1 MEILTMDYS
10 LLTVRINYRLSPKS
24 RMMNSMISLWQ
35 KSPEIFTEKNLS
47 QILSFAGEGHL
58 KDGSQASA
66 EFRELLGLIQTPLLC
81 TYAENCLTNKFD
93 DNGFALQDIVN
104 QIGWRLGFQSEHG
117 LYRGK
122 KNDIGFD
129 GIWRSSDGHSIVVEV
144 KTTDVYRINLDTIE
158 GYRQKLIEAGKI
170 NKRQS
175 SVLIVVGREDTGDLE
190 AQIRGSRHAWD
201 IRLISI
207 DALTNLL
214 KLKESLNDTKT
225 IQQINELLKPREY
238 TRVDKL
244 IELIFTTSQ
253 DLQLT
258 EIDEDEIASATQNN
272 EDKPDK
278 LKTVPVNFHD
288 DCVKKLELH
297 FKQELLRQSR
307 ISYVNK
313 SNELALICAISKIHK
328 QGQYN
333 KYWFAFHP
341 YQEAFLKE
349 YKEAYVCFGCGD
361 SNQTF
366 AIPFEIFKTFTSQMW
381 TTIKN
386 DGNMYWHVTIHYRNG
401 KYLLAQPVNSPIE
414 TADIT
419 MYKI

>member
-1 MEILTMDYS
+1 
-10 LLTVRINYRLSPKS
+10 
-24 RMMNSMISLWQ
+24 MNSIISLWQ
-35 KSPEIFTEKNLS
+35 KSPEIFTKKNLS
-47 QILSFAGEGHL
+47 QILPFAGDGHL
-58 KDGSQASA
+58 KDGNQASV
-66 EFRELLGLIQTPLLC
+66 EFRELLGLIQTSLLC

-104 QIGWRLGFQSEHG
+104 QIGRRLGFQSEHG

-129 GIWRSSDGHSIVVEV
+129 GIWKSADGHSIVVEV
-144 KTTDVYRINLDTIE
+144 KTTDVYRINLDIID
-158 GYRQKLIEAGKI
+158 GYRQKLIEVGKV

-175 SVLIVVGREDTGDLE
+175 SILIVVGREDTGDLE

-207 DALTNLL
+207 DALMNLL
-214 KLKESLNDTKT
+214 KLKEALNDTKT

-258 EIDEDEIASATQNN
+258 DIEEDEIAFATQH
-272 EDKPDK
+272 DKREQERP
-278 LKTVPVNFHD
+278 KTIPVNFHD
-288 DCVKKLELH
+288 DCIKKLEQH

-313 SNELALICAISKIHK
+313 SSELALICAISRIHK
-328 QGQYN
+328 QGQYK

-341 YQEAFLKE
+341 YQEVFLNG

-361 SNQTF
+361 SDQTF
-366 AIPFEIFKTFTSQMW
+366 AIPFEIFKTFTPQMW
-381 TTIKN
+381 TTTRD
-386 DGNMYWHVTIHYRNG
+386 DGNMYWHVVIHYRNG
-401 KYLLAQPVNSPIE
+401 QYLLAQPTNTEAESV
-414 TADIT
+414 DIT
-419 MYKI
+419 QYKIKTH